1 MPTTAEDVIGA
12 WRLQSWALVYDDGRP
27 DEYPLGTDAEGMI
40 MYTPGGEVSAML
52 MRKARSPA
60 APVTAAEKAREYDDA
75 FAYAGRYEVRDG
87 SVFQTIALATN
98 PAIIGVTTSRQI
110 TLDGDR
116 LSLIG
121 GDFSAG
127 TGRRHVIE
135 WRRSRAQG

>member
-1 MPTTAEDVIGA
+1 MPITAQDVIGA
-12 WRLQSWALVYDDGRP
+12 WRLQSWALIYDDGRP

-40 MYTPGGEVSAML
+40 MYTPGGEVSAL
-52 MRKARSPA
+52 LTRKNRARA
-60 APVTAAEKAREYDDA
+60 APASAAEKAREFDDA

-87 SVFQTIALATN
+87 SVFHSIELATN

-116 LSLIG
+116 LSLVG

-135 WRRSRAQG
+135 WRRGKARE